1 MRARTAAPSPS
12 WSGASVP
19 EIELPNG
26 WEPRPY
32 QVPAW
37 TAWERGIKR
46 LLLVWH
52 RRAGKDDVALHMAAV
67 AAHERPANYWH
78 CLPEYAQARKAIW
91 ESVNPHTGRLRIDQ
105 AFPKE
110 LRAST
115 RNDEMSITFKNGS
128 SWRVVGSDRPD
139 SLVGAAPAGI
149 VFSEFAL
156 SNPTTWALLAPILE
170 ENGGWAAFIT
180 TPRGR
185 NHVHSMLG
193 MAQRSDEWFAEVLP
207 AARTGVISAA
217 RIERQRDEYVG
228 LYGQEAADA
237 LIDQEYHCSFDAAV
251 LGSYY
256 AKLILDAEATGRV
269 TAVDVDPALPVHRA
283 WDLGIGD
290 STTIWWFQVT
300 FGEVRIVDWH
310 EANGVGMEHYAKVIR
325 EKPYPKGVDWMP
337 HDARVRELGTGRT
350 RVETWIGMGFDPP
363 RIVPAH
369 KVPDGIN
376 AVRQTLPR
384 CWFDFERCRGGLERL
399 RQYKR
404 LWDDDR
410 KVFSDTPLHDWTS
423 HAADSFRYLA
433 MAWRELVPADRPKT
447 KTEKLAELVRQPTL
461 DEMLAEADA
470 EEW

>member
-1 MRARTAAPSPS
+1 
-12 WSGASVP
+12 VP
-19 EIELPNG
+19 EVELPNG

-32 QVPAW
+32 QLPAW
-37 TAWERGIKR
+37 VAWERGIKR

-67 AAHERPANYWH
+67 AAHERVANYWH
-78 CLPEYAQARKAIW
+78 MLPEYAQARKAIW
-91 ESVNPHTGRLRIDQ
+91 ESVNPHTGKLRIDQ

-115 RNDEMSITFKNGS
+115 RNDEMAITFKNGS

-139 SLVGAAPAGI
+139 SLVGSAPAGI

-185 NHVHSMLG
+185 NHVHSMLA
-193 MAQRSDEWFAEVLP
+193 MAQKAPQTWFAEVLP
-207 AARTGVISAA
+207 ATKTGIISAE
-217 RIERQRDEYVG
+217 RIARQRDEYVG
-228 LYGQEAADA
+228 LYGDEAADA
-237 LIDQEYHCSFDAAV
+237 LIDQEYFCSFEAAI
-251 LGSYY
+251 LGAYY
-256 AKLILDAEATGRV
+256 GKLIRQLELDNRV
-269 TAVDVDPALPVHRA
+269 TAVPYDPDLPVHRA

-290 STTIWWFQVT
+290 STSIWWFQVA
-300 FGEVRIVDWH
+300 FGQLNVVDWH

-325 EKPYPKGVDWMP
+325 DKGYPAGDDWMP
-337 HDARVRELGTGRT
+337 HDARVREFGSGRT
-350 RVETWIGMGFDPP
+350 RIETWMALGFKAP
-363 RIVPAH
+363 RIVPMH
-369 KVPDGIN
+369 KVDDGIN

-384 CWFDFERCRGGLERL
+384 CRFDFDRCKSGLERL

-404 LWDDDR
+404 VWDDDK
-410 KVFSDTPLHDWTS
+410 KVFSDTPCHDWTS
-423 HAADSFRYLA
+423 HTADAFRYLA
-433 MAWRELVPADRPKT
+433 MAWRELSPADRPVTMK
-447 KTEKLAELVRQPTL
+447 EKLAELVRPPTL
-461 DEMLAEADA
+461 DEMLADADA